1 MFLFSNI
8 ATGVLLWILSIC
20 FEACSPFLSGK
31 GGKEHEHEKI
41 DALKEATLV
50 F

>member
-1 MFLFSNI
+1 MFLHSN
-8 ATGVLLWILSIC
+8 TVTSVFLGF
-20 FEACSPFLSGK
+20 FEVCSPFLSGK
-31 GGKEHEHEKI
+31 GGKEYEHAKT

>member
-1 MFLFSNI
+1 MFLLSNV

-20 FEACSPFLSGK
+20 FEVCSPFLSGK
-31 GGKEHEHEKI
+31 GGKEYEREKI
-41 DALKEATLV
+41 DALKEAALV